1 MAPGPR
7 TVLVVDDDAS
17 IRLLCRVNLEIDGYR
32 VLDASTLAD
41 ARALLEAEQIDALLL
56 DVHIGAE
63 DGYALLDELRAAEH
77 GVRVA
82 LLTGSVDVGARA
94 RQADAILRKPFT
106 LEELAETVR
115 RLTDCG
121 ADVDCHASR

>member
-1 MAPGPR
+1 VAPSPR

-17 IRLLCRVNLEIDGYR
+17 IRLLCRVNLELDGYR
-32 VLDASTLAD
+32 VLDAATLGE
-41 ARALLEAEQIDALLL
+41 ARALLETERVEALLL
-56 DVHIGAE
+56 DVHVGTE

-82 LLTGSVDVGARA
+82 LLTGSVDVGVRA
-94 RQADAILRKPFT
+94 RQADAVLPKPFT
-106 LEELAETVR
+106 IDALAATVR

-121 ADVDCHASR
+121 ADVDSHASR